1 MLLNRWTFLIFL
13 LCALYSCSP
22 GEARP
27 TKKQRIVLATDCLTK
42 EDERLFKSFKK
53 YHHIDVQIV
62 ELSADS
68 IYSLLKKEGINTE
81 IDAVLLRYS
90 DGSEDIQSN
99 HLLKQKVNC
108 NAPVA
113 QSLDYFTVGQDPYV
127 ILKTVR
133 DSLNQRIDL
142 SDFVHDA
149 SWTTDLNPST
159 DFNPLLSGVKARMKA
174 KKKYSFYDWER
185 DFLKHKAVSEFRM
198 DSTGKAPYLLTLFSH
213 TQTQKVRLE
222 EKYNCEELIFINQQN
237 GGSYSQPVRF
247 GIIRHARNFTNAT
260 VLLDYLFN
268 VPFNRRLNNR
278 LGTYPVVSRNKS
290 PYPYQN
296 SGPKMYPW
304 MDRAMRKFPI

>member
-1 MLLNRWTFLIFL
+1 MLLNRWTFLFFL
-13 LCALYSCSP
+13 LCAVYSCSP
-22 GEARP
+22 GVARP

-53 YHHIDVQIV
+53 YHHIDVQMV
-62 ELSADS
+62 ELPADP
-68 IYSLLKKEGINTE
+68 IYPLLKKEAINTE

-113 QSLDYFTVGQDPYV
+113 QSSDYFTIGQDPYV
-127 ILKTVR
+127 ILKSVR

-142 SDFVHDA
+142 SDFVRDA

-185 DFLKHKAVSEFRM
+185 DFLKHKAVSESRI

-213 TQTQKVRLE
+213 TQTQKERLE
-222 EKYNCEELIFINQQN
+222 KKYNCEELIFINQQN

>member
-1 MLLNRWTFLIFL
+1 MLLNRWSFLSL
-13 LCALYSCSP
+13 LLFALHSCSP
-22 GEARP
+22 GLARP

-53 YHHIDVQIV
+53 YHHIEVQIV

-68 IYSLLKKEGINTE
+68 IFSLLKKEGVNTE

-90 DGSEDIQSN
+90 KGSEDIQSN
-99 HLLKQKVNC
+99 HLLNQKVLSS
-108 NAPVA
+108 APIA

-127 ILKTVR
+127 ILKSVR

-142 SDFVHDA
+142 SDFVRDV

-174 KKKYSFYDWER
+174 KKKYSYYDWER
-185 DFLKHKAVSEFRM
+185 DFLTHKTTSETRI

-213 TQTQKVRLE
+213 TQKQKERLE
-222 EKYNCEELIFINQQN
+222 KKYNCEGLIFINQQN
-237 GGSYSQPVRF
+237 GGSYYQPVRF

-296 SGPKMYPW
+296 EGPNMYPW
-304 MDRAMRKFPI
+304 MDRAMRKYPI

>member
-1 MLLNRWTFLIFL
+1 M
-13 LCALYSCSP
+13 
-22 GEARP
+22 
-27 TKKQRIVLATDCLTK
+27 LATDCLTK

-68 IYSLLKKEGINTE
+68 IYSLLKKEGVNTE

-90 DGSEDIQSN
+90 KGSEDIQSN
-99 HLLKQKVNC
+99 HLLKQKVRSS
-108 NAPVA
+108 AVIT

-127 ILKTVR
+127 ILKSVR

-142 SDFVHDA
+142 SDFVRSA
-149 SWTTDLNPST
+149 SWTTDLNFTT

-174 KKKYSFYDWER
+174 KKKYTFYDWER
-185 DFLKHKAVSEFRM
+185 DFLKHQTASETRI
-198 DSTGKAPYLLTLFSH
+198 DSTGKPPYLLTLYSH
-213 TQTQKVRLE
+213 TNTQKERLE
-222 EKYNCEELIFINQQN
+222 KKYNCKDLIFINQQN
-237 GGSYSQPVRF
+237 GGSYYQPVRF

-260 VLLDYLFN
+260 VLLDYLYN

-278 LGTYPVVSRNKS
+278 LGTYPVVSRKKS

-296 SGPKMYPW
+296 SGPQMYPW

>member
-1 MLLNRWTFLIFL
+1 V
-13 LCALYSCSP
+13 
-22 GEARP
+22 ARP

-68 IYSLLKKEGINTE
+68 IYALLKKEGINTE

-90 DGSEDIQSN
+90 EGSENIQSN
-99 HLLKQKVNC
+99 HLLKQKVSNSVT
-108 NAPVA
+108 VA

-127 ILKTVR
+127 ILKSVR
-133 DSLNQRIDL
+133 DSLNERIDL
-142 SDFVHDA
+142 SDFVRDA

-159 DFNPLLSGVKARMKA
+159 DLNPLLSGVKARMKA

-185 DFLKHKAVSEFRM
+185 DFFKHKSASETRV

-213 TQTQKVRLE
+213 TQTQKERLE
-222 EKYNCEELIFINQQN
+222 KKYNCEELIFINQQN
-237 GGSYSQPVRF
+237 GGSYYQPVRF

-260 VLLDYLFN
+260 ELLDYLFN
-268 VPFNRRLNNR
+268 VPFNRRLNNH
-278 LGTYPVVSRNKS
+278 LGTYPVVSRNRS
-290 PYPYQN
+290 PYSYQN

>member
-1 MLLNRWTFLIFL
+1 MLFNRLGSFFFL
-13 LCALYSCSP
+13 LCLLYGCSP
-22 GEARP
+22 REARP
-27 TKKQRIVLATDCLTK
+27 SKKQRIVLASDCLTK

-68 IYSLLKKEGINTE
+68 IYSLLKKEGVNTE

-90 DGSEDIQSN
+90 IGSKDIQSN
-99 HLLKQKVNC
+99 HLLKKNVKST
-108 NAPVA
+108 APIA

-127 ILKTVR
+127 ILKSVR

-142 SDFVHDA
+142 SDLVRKA
-149 SWTTDLNPST
+149 TWTTDLHISY
-159 DFNPLLSGVKARMKA
+159 DFKPLLSGVKARMKA

-185 DFLKHKAVSEFRM
+185 DFLKQKVESETRM
-198 DSTGKAPYLLTLFSH
+198 DRTGKAPYLLTLCSH
-213 TQTQKVRLE
+213 SNIQKKRLE
-222 EKYNCEELIFINQQN
+222 KKYNCEELIFINQQN
-237 GGSYSQPVRF
+237 GGSYYQPVRF
-247 GIIRHARNFTNAT
+247 GIIRHARNLTNAA

-296 SGPKMYPW
+296 TGPKMYPW
-304 MDRAMRKFPI
+304 MDRALRKFPI

>member
-1 MLLNRWTFLIFL
+1 MLFNRWLFLFFL
-13 LCALYSCSP
+13 LSALYSCSP
-22 GEARP
+22 GVARP

-42 EDERLFKSFKK
+42 KDERLFKSFKK

-99 HLLKQKVNC
+99 HLLKEKVSST
-108 NAPVA
+108 APVA

-127 ILKTVR
+127 ILKSIR

-142 SDFVHDA
+142 SDFVRKTT
-149 SWTTDLNPST
+149 WTTDLNLAT

-185 DFLKHKAVSEFRM
+185 DFLKHKVGSGIRL
-198 DSTGKAPYLLTLFSH
+198 DSTGKAPYLLTLYSH
-213 TQTQKVRLE
+213 TSAQKERLE
-222 EKYNCEELIFINQQN
+222 KKYNCEELIFINQQN

-304 MDRAMRKFPI
+304 MDRALRKFPI